1 MQLAASPPIATPVG
15 DLLRAW
21 RSKRR
26 LSQLEVGLVAGV
38 SARHLSFVE
47 TGRAKPSPEL
57 LMAVADVLQVPLRER
72 NALLLAAG
80 YAPRYSQTSWG
91 APDMAH
97 VTHGVERLLAAHDP
111 YPGVAL
117 DRGWNI
123 VASNAAARRMLS
135 VLPDELLA
143 PAPNIFRIGLHPR
156 GLAAHTGNFEEW
168 GRYSLSQLEGLA
180 DEALDGGLDELLA
193 EVRGYATVQALQPEP
208 KTPAAPSLLLPFV
221 LTLGGRTLSF
231 FTTLARL
238 GTPRDVTLSELTVEL
253 FYPAD
258 AATEA
263 ALRSQRGVT

>member
-1 MQLAASPPIATPVG
+1 MQLAATPHTATPVG

-57 LMAVADVLQVPLRER
+57 LLAVAEVLQVPLRER

-80 YAPRYSQTSWG
+80 YAPRYPQTPWN
-91 APDMAH
+91 APDMAL
-97 VTHGVERLLAAHDP
+97 VTQAVERLLNAHDP

-117 DRGWNI
+117 DRGWNV
-123 VASNAAARRMLS
+123 VAANRAARHVLAVVPPALLS
-135 VLPDELLA
+135 
-143 PAPNIFRIGLHPR
+143 PAPNIFRISLHPQ
-156 GLAAHTGNFEEW
+156 GMAAFTSNFDEW
-168 GRYSLSQLEGLA
+168 GRYMVSQLEGLVDGSLA
-180 DEALDGGLDELLA
+180 GELDSLLD
-193 EVRGYATVQALQPEP
+193 EVRGYANVQALR
-208 KTPAAPSLLLPFV
+208 PASNVRTAPTLLLPCV
-221 LTLGGRTLSF
+221 LHIGGQDLSL
-231 FTTLARL
+231 FTALARL

-263 ALRSQRGVT
+263 ALRSQRTAA

>member
-1 MQLAASPPIATPVG
+1 MTAVLEQPVSVG
-15 DLLRAW
+15 ELLRAW

-26 LSQLEVGLVAGV
+26 LSQMEVGLVAGV

-57 LMAVADVLQVPLRER
+57 LLAVAEVLQVPLRER

-80 YAPRYSQTSWG
+80 YAPRYPQTEWN

-97 VTHGVERLLAAHDP
+97 VTQAIERLLAAHDP

-117 DRGWNI
+117 DRGWNV
-123 VASNAAARRMLS
+123 VAANPAAQRLMAL
-135 VLPDELLA
+135 VPPELMR
-143 PAPNIFRIGLHPR
+143 PRPNIFRLGLHPR

-168 GRYSLSQLEGLA
+168 GRYMVSQLEGLA
-180 DEALDGGLDELLA
+180 NEALDGALDELLA
-193 EVRGYATVQALQPEP
+193 EVRGYAPVRALLAAP
-208 KTPAAPSLLLPFV
+208 KLAAPPSLLLPF
-221 LTLGGRTLSF
+221 LLDAHGQRLSF

-238 GTPRDVTLSELTVEL
+238 GTPLDVTLSELTVEL

-263 ALRSQRGVT
+263 ALRAA